1 MSNVIVSSVVG
12 EIKLANTKRQ
22 KVNVIDLDNT
32 LLPYDSLTR
41 YALRFM
47 FGWRNFA
54 PFVCYSLLRIT
65 GILPRDR
72 YLKKIL
78 ARARKVDDYAD
89 KVRRF
94 SDSLYRD
101 INSSIINF
109 VLENTEES
117 TTNVLCTASPQDYV
131 QHLSERLGWKHL
143 SSTLDDAGGSFLHM
157 YGKHKVAAL
166 QQHYPSDEYDY
177 HLAISDSR
185 SDLALL
191 RLFEI
196 PYVARNG
203 NIRRLLSAS
212 AQKTNR

>member
-1 MSNVIVSSVVG
+1 LDIIVSSVVG
-12 EIKLANTKRQ
+12 EIQLTNTKRQ
-22 KVNVIDLDNT
+22 KVNVIDLDKT

-41 YALRFM
+41 YVLRFM
-47 FGWRNFA
+47 FGWRNFV

-65 GILPRDR
+65 GILSRDK
-72 YLKKIL
+72 YLKKIWV
-78 ARARKVDDYAD
+78 RARKVDDYEN

-101 INSSIINF
+101 INSSIFKF
-109 VLENTEES
+109 VLEDTVES
-117 TTNVLCTASPQDYV
+117 TINILCTASPQDYV
-131 QHLSERLGWKHL
+131 QHLSERLGWKHMC
-143 SSTLDDAGGSFLHM
+143 STLDDTGDLFLHM
-157 YGKHKVAAL
+157 YGEHKIAAL
-166 QQHYPSDEYDY
+166 RQHYPSEEYDY
-177 HLAISDSR
+177 HLAISDGR

-203 NIRRLLSAS
+203 NIKRLLSAS